1 MTARD
6 RRLTALAVILVCG
19 AAALGTAGAFAQTK
33 NQTPTNRTYVWF
45 GEAVTYD
52 QKAKTVTVK
61 APYREHI
68 NRYIAEF
75 KPGDKVMVTWATPRP
90 GETEA
95 ITYIGRYE
103 ASPDGHYGYVLP
115 VEFVSADTT
124 EHKLTFTMQAPSKA
138 LNAVRKVPSGGRIKV
153 TTPFDQPTGTA
164 IILAI
169 EPAE

>member
-1 MTARD
+1 MSAGST
-6 RRLTALAVILVCG
+6 RLMPVALILVYCVV
-19 AAALGTAGAFAQTK
+19 ALGPATAFAQAK
-33 NQTPTNRTYVWF
+33 NQTAKNQTYVWF
-45 GEAVTYD
+45 SEVVTSD
-52 QKAKTVTVK
+52 QKAKTITVK

-75 KPGDKVMVTWATPRP
+75 KPGDKVMVTWGTPRP

-124 EHKLTFTMQAPSKA
+124 ERKLTFTMPVPSKA
-138 LNAVRKVPSGGRIKV
+138 LNAMRAVPSGGRIRV
-153 TTPFDQPTGTA
+153 TTPFDQPRETA
-164 IILAI
+164 AILAI
-169 EPAE
+169 EPSE